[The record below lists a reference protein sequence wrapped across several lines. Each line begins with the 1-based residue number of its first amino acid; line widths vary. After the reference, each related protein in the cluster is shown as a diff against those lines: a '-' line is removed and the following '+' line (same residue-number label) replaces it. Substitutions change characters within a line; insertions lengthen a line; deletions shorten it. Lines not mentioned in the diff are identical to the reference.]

1 MNAHNG
7 LAVSRPKVF
16 IPVVSFGCKEEV
28 QDLKTFEIYL
38 TTAKRLP
45 LGLSRS
51 LYCARMIVLIDSK
64 HKICWTL
71 VPMN

>member
-1 MNAHNG
+1 MNAHNRV
-7 LAVSRPKVF
+7 AVSRPKVF

-38 TTAKRLP
+38 TTARRLP

-51 LYCARMIVLIDSK
+51 LDRSRMIAL
-64 HKICWTL
+64 
-71 VPMN
+71 MNS